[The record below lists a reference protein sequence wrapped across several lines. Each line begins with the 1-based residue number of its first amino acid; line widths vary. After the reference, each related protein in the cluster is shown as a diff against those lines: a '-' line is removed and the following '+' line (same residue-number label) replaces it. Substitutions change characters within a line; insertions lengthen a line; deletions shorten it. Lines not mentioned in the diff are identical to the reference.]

1 MKHDGEG
8 EANSSLSTTEGP
20 NWSSQLIITKAEF
33 SIVSTGMKD
42 LTFLPMFTCG
52 PMLQYKVELNCCHML
67 NM

>member
-20 NWSSQLIITKAEF
+20 NWFSQLIITKAEF
-33 SIVSTGMKD
+33 STGMTD

-52 PMLQYKVELNCCHML
+52 PMLQYKVELNYCHML